1 MLHEKKKKKMEACAR
16 YPFIRYGT
24 DKIHL
29 LDANRVK
36 TLLSGFSD
44 LLSWF
49 LFEHAVRRAAVRTWF
64 AGMFMI
70 VGDGG

>member
-16 YPFIRYGT
+16 YLFIRYGT

-49 LFEHAVRRAAVRTWF
+49 LFEHAVRRAAVRT
-64 AGMFMI
+64 
-70 VGDGG
+70 

>member
-1 MLHEKKKKKMEACAR
+1 MEACAR
-16 YPFIRYGT
+16 YLFIRYGT

-49 LFEHAVRRAAVRTWF
+49 LFEHAVRRAAVRT
-64 AGMFMI
+64 
-70 VGDGG
+70 